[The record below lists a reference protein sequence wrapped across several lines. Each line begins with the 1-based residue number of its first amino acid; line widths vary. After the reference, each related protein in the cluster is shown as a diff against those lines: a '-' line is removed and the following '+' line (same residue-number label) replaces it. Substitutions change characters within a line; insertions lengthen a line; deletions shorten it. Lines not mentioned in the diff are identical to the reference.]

1 MGVKM
6 GSAAKS
12 DDNDNIIERE
22 RERER
27 KRVCSIKAA
36 EKVCA
41 TIVASV

>member
-27 KRVCSIKAA
+27 EREYVVLKQQK
-36 EKVCA
+36 K
-41 TIVASV
+41 SVQP

>member
-12 DDNDNIIERE
+12 DENDNIIE

-41 TIVASV
+41 TILASV